1 MTDVS
6 RRQLLAGAAGL
17 AAVGG
22 LAAAC
27 GSGSSSS
34 GTSSSATG
42 AAGTP
47 KRGGN
52 FRLGVTGGGS
62 KDMMDGQNI
71 ITKPDQARLM
81 TAFETLLL
89 FDENYQLTTN
99 GLAESVTPDNPKQ
112 YTIKLRQG
120 IEFQNGKTLTAD
132 DVIYSFQRIG
142 TKSNGLTGYSST
154 LTMDVGA
161 MKKLDKYTVQLPM
174 KTPDSTVPQ
183 TLGSY
188 TFTIVP
194 TGYKGYPAPQNG
206 TGAYKLKSFTPGQ
219 QSVHERNPN
228 YWRSGQPYFDTVTI
242 TDFSDSTAQVNA
254 LLGGQIDAM
263 TDLPASQVKV
273 AQARGMGALV
283 SKTGGWQP
291 LCMAIDMPPFD
302 DVRVRQA
309 MRLIVD
315 RKGMI
320 EQVASG
326 YGFVGNDLYAPF
338 DPGYDHSLP
347 QREQDI
353 AQAKSLLK
361 AAGKANLA
369 VDLHTTNG
377 AAGMVDTA
385 TVFANQAQAAGVKIN
400 VINDPNYYGNQYL
413 KLAFSVDFW
422 GTRAYL
428 NQVQQ
433 GSLPNSPFNETHWP
447 PKTGT
452 GSNFESLYNQALA
465 ETDAAKRIQI
475 MHEMQQAEYE
485 VGGYIIPFFGDLI
498 DGYAANVKGL
508 KPSKGTLNLDS
519 FGHGYRSIW
528 FA

>member
-6 RRQLLAGAAGL
+6 RRQLLTGTAGL
-17 AAVGG
+17 AVVGG

-27 GSGSSSS
+27 GKGSPSPGASS
-34 GTSSSATG
+34 

-62 KDMMDGQNI
+62 KDIFDGQNI
-71 ITKPDQARLM
+71 ITKPDQARLVS
-81 TAFETLLL
+81 AFETLLT

-99 GLAESVTPDNPKQ
+99 GLAASYTQDNPKQ
-112 YTIKLRQG
+112 YTINLRKG
-120 IEFQNGKTLTAD
+120 IEFQNGKTMTAD
-132 DVIYSFQRIG
+132 DVIYSLQRIA
-142 TKSNGLTGYSST
+142 TKSNGLTGFAAT
-154 LTMDVGA
+154 ATMDVPGI
-161 MKKLDKYTVQLPM
+161 KKLDKYTVRIPL
-174 KTPDSTVPQ
+174 KTPDSTIPQ
-183 TLGSY
+183 TLASY
-188 TFTIVP
+188 TFGIVP
-194 TGYKGYPAPQNG
+194 VGYQAYPHPQIG

-219 QSVHERNPN
+219 RSVSERNPN
-228 YWRSGQPYFDTVTI
+228 YWRSGEPYFDTVTI
-242 TDFSDSTAQVNA
+242 IDFNDSTAQVNA

-273 AQARGMGALV
+273 LQSRNLAALI
-283 SKTGGWQP
+283 SKTGGWLP

-315 RKGMI
+315 RPAMI
-320 EQVASG
+320 EQVTSG
-326 YGFVGNDLYAPF
+326 YGFIGNDLYAPF

-347 QREQDI
+347 QRAQDI
-353 AQAKSLLK
+353 EQAKSLLK
-361 AAGKANLA
+361 AAGHTNLS

-377 AAGMVDTA
+377 AAGMVELA
-385 TVFANQAQAAGVKIN
+385 TVFATQAQAAGVKIN
-400 VINDPNYYGNQYL
+400 VLNDPNYYGNQYL

-422 GTRAYL
+422 GTRSYL

-433 GSLPNSPFNETHWP
+433 GSLPNSPYNETHWP
-447 PKTGT
+447 PKSGT

-465 ETDAAKRIQI
+465 ATDPAKRIELE
-475 MHEMQQAEYE
+475 HEMQKLEYDI
-485 VGGYIIPFFGDLI
+485 GGYIIPFFGDLI
-498 DGYAANVKGL
+498 DGYSDKVKGL

-519 FGHGYRSIW
+519 FGHGYRTIW
-528 FA
+528 FG